1 MFHSFLY
8 VYQRVCGGKVIGIY
22 RYILRHT
29 SMISKMMAK
38 LVLQLGCRY
47 GMRSTDWPT
56 WRRSMEDH
64 CLDPAA
70 VSQGPN
76 LPMKP
81 HGQSTNCEV
90 QYCYHPSIS
99 YIYIYVYR
107 YCWNMLKPNITIII
121 LHIYIYLCKYL
132 YMYIYIYVNIC
143 ICIMYSLSSTIHH

>member
-47 GMRSTDWPT
+47 GMRSTDGPT

-70 VSQGPN
+70 VSQGPK

-81 HGQSTNCEV
+81 HGYSTTCEV

-99 YIYIYVYR
+99 YIYIFVY
-107 YCWNMLKPNITIII
+107 KDI
-121 LHIYIYLCKYL
+121 
-132 YMYIYIYVNIC
+132 VGIC
-143 ICIMYSLSSTIHH
+143 

>member
-47 GMRSTDWPT
+47 GMRSTDGPT

-70 VSQGPN
+70 VSQGPK

-81 HGQSTNCEV
+81 HGYSTNCEV

-99 YIYIYVYR
+99 YIYIYLCIKILLEYVETKYHS
-107 YCWNMLKPNITIII
+107 YHIT
-121 LHIYIYLCKYL
+121 CCS
-132 YMYIYIYVNIC
+132 YVFF
-143 ICIMYSLSSTIHH
+143 